1 MANIIPQKK
10 GNPVHPSSWW
20 ELRECDTSEAMID
33 SEQDYK
39 GGKVT
44 FLQKTKQKK
53 PSLLQIPQMGC
64 LKKIDDVSDGIEAIL
79 CICEYRWNFGLPFAG
94 LNKGW
99 QTHFH
104 SWSINNPFLSEVKH
118 SHLVGHVSRKICTI
132 STAGLT
138 LSHQARLCV
147 CCCYKE
153 MLRP

>member
-39 GGKVT
+39 GGKSDI
-44 FLQKTKQKK
+44 LA

-79 CICEYRWNFGLPFAG
+79 CICEILACP
-94 LNKGW
+94 L
-99 QTHFH
+99 
-104 SWSINNPFLSEVKH
+104 
-118 SHLVGHVSRKICTI
+118 LV
-132 STAGLT
+132 
-138 LSHQARLCV
+138 
-147 CCCYKE
+147 
-153 MLRP
+153 